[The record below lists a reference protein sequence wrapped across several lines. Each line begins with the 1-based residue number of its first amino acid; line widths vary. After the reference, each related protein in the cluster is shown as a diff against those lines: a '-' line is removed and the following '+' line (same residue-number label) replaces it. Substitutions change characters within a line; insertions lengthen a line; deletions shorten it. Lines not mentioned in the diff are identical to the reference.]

1 MPAGDQEGG
10 HVQPQPPDCPAA
22 LEADG
27 PQAPAGLLARLGIEG
42 ELRHMDDALT
52 HASFANERRGGC
64 ADNQRLE
71 FLGDAVLGLLVGE
84 ILMERFP
91 AAKEGELSLL
101 RSLLVSAD
109 ALAAWAR
116 SVELGPALR
125 LGRGADTAGERERD
139 NVLADAAE
147 ALVGAVYLDRGI
159 AAARALATSIVAA
172 PLARL
177 EVRGAVDRD
186 AKSELQE
193 SVQAGGG
200 ASPRYRVVTAEGPD
214 HRREFVVEVEV
225 EGQVLGLGR
234 GRSKK
239 LAEQAAARAARD
251 AIAARSPNAT
261 EPPGDHR

>member
-1 MPAGDQEGG
+1 MPSGDQGG
-10 HVQPQPPDCPAA
+10 RE
-22 LEADG
+22 EA
-27 PQAPAGLLARLGIEG
+27 ARLAFVALLERLGVSG
-42 ELRHMDDALT
+42 ALSHLDDALT
-52 HASFANERRGGC
+52 HASFANEHRGGC
-64 ADNQRLE
+64 PDNQRLE

-109 ALAAWAR
+109 ALAQWAR

-147 ALVGAVYLDRGI
+147 ALVGAVYLDQGLP
-159 AAARALATSIVAA
+159 AARALAVGIVTE

-193 SVQAGGG
+193 RVQAGGG
-200 ASPRYRVVTAEGPD
+200 ASPRYRVVGAEGPD

-225 EGQVLGLGR
+225 DGVVVGLGR

-239 LAEQAAARAARD
+239 LAEQAAARAA
-251 AIAARSPNAT
+251 IAARTPEAAEAA
-261 EPPGDHR
+261 EPPGDAS